1 MRSVISKFSLI
12 CLLALAA
19 PSAADDWVFSGDVGF
34 ESRYFSND
42 SQWQDQSGNDRYS
55 TEVVLQGCGSTLT
68 MLDGGSGGGAPG
80 GYDSGQSSPEPAA
93 ESSRMLSDKRAK
105 ASSFIRGQLLQVTKD
120 RHSVRA
126 ALRLSLKV
134 LRFESD
140 LCELNR
146 L

>member
-1 MRSVISKFSLI
+1 MAIFNEGLVRVAEQYLRKGSKVYL
-12 CLLALAA
+12 
-19 PSAADDWVFSGDVGF
+19 
-34 ESRYFSND
+34 ESQF
-42 SQWQDQSGNDRYS
+42 QTHKWQDQSGNDRYS